1 MRRLLAAACLCLAWV
16 QPANAGTSESLGTGV
31 AIALPV
37 IAGGITL
44 AKDDWKGTAQLTV
57 DTIATVGVAYGL
69 KHVIRE
75 QRPDKSDF
83 QSMPSDTSAL
93 AFAPAQF
100 LWDRYGWRYGV
111 PAYAAATFVAWSRV
125 DAQKHHWYDVGQ
137 RRSGFWRQQNLHH
150 PLSGAGIALWHH
162 AHRWRR
168 LCRAGLQILNRSSG
182 ERSVAKRRTASPC
195 DHQTGTATSENL
207 FTR

>member
-1 MRRLLAAACLCLAWV
+1 MREIFAAILLLVAGSEAACA
-16 QPANAGTSESLGTGV
+16 ASSESLGTDV
-31 AIALPV
+31 AIALPL

-44 AKDDWKGTAQLTV
+44 AKEDWKGSAQLTV
-57 DTIATVGVAYGL
+57 DTVATVGIAYGL

-100 LWDRYGWRYGV
+100 LWDRYGWQYGV

-125 DAQKHHWYDVGQ
+125 DAQKHHWYDV
-137 RRSGFWRQQNLHH
+137 
-150 PLSGAGIALWHH
+150 
-162 AHRWRR
+162 
-168 LCRAGLQILNRSSG
+168 
-182 ERSVAKRRTASPC
+182 TASAALAFGVSKIFTTTYHP
-195 DHQTGTATSENL
+195 TGMRYGVTPTEGGAYAALSYN
-207 FTR
+207 F

>member
-1 MRRLLAAACLCLAWV
+1 MRRLFAAALLFLAGMAPV
-16 QPANAGTSESLGTGV
+16 SAGTESLGTDV

-83 QSMPSDTSAL
+83 MSMPSDTPAL
-93 AFAPAQF
+93 AFAPANF
-100 LWDRYGWRYGV
+100 LWDRYGWHYGV

-125 DAQKHHWYDVGQ
+125 DAQQHHWYDV
-137 RRSGFWRQQNLHH
+137 
-150 PLSGAGIALWHH
+150 
-162 AHRWRR
+162 
-168 LCRAGLQILNRSSG
+168 
-182 ERSVAKRRTASPC
+182 TASAALAF
-195 DHQTGTATSENL
+195 GVSKI
-207 FTR
+207 FTTRYQPRGLSYGVTPTDGGMYAALEYKF

>member
-1 MRRLLAAACLCLAWV
+1 MREIFAAILLLAAGCEAACA
-16 QPANAGTSESLGTGV
+16 ASSESLGTDV
-31 AIALPV
+31 AIALPL

-44 AKDDWKGTAQLTV
+44 AKEDWKGSAQLTV
-57 DTIATVGVAYGL
+57 DTVATVGIAYGL

-100 LWDRYGWRYGV
+100 LWDRYGWQYGV

-125 DAQKHHWYDVGQ
+125 DAQKHHWYDV
-137 RRSGFWRQQNLHH
+137 
-150 PLSGAGIALWHH
+150 
-162 AHRWRR
+162 
-168 LCRAGLQILNRSSG
+168 
-182 ERSVAKRRTASPC
+182 TASAALAF
-195 DHQTGTATSENL
+195 GVSKI
-207 FTR
+207 FTTTYHPAGMRYGVTPTEGGAYAALSYNF

>member
-1 MRRLLAAACLCLAWV
+1 MRRFFAVALLLLAAMA
-16 QPANAGTSESLGTGV
+16 PANAGTESLGTDV

-125 DAQKHHWYDVGQ
+125 DAQKHHWYDVAA
-137 RRSGFWRQQNLHH
+137 S
-150 PLSGAGIALWHH
+150 AGIAFGVSKVFTT
-162 AHRWRR
+162 RYQPS
-168 LCRAGLQILNRSSG
+168 GLRYGVTPTDGGLYAALDYR
-182 ERSVAKRRTASPC
+182 
-195 DHQTGTATSENL
+195 
-207 FTR
+207 F

>member
-1 MRRLLAAACLCLAWV
+1 MRHFLAALLLLISGQAAL
-16 QPANAGTSESLGTGV
+16 AGTESLGTDV

-44 AKDDWKGTAQLTV
+44 ARDDWKGAAQVTV
-57 DTIATVGVAYGL
+57 DTIATVGLAYGL

-83 QSMPSDTSAL
+83 KSMPSDTAAL

-125 DAQKHHWYDVGQ
+125 DAQKHHWYDVAA
-137 RRSGFWRQQNLHH
+137 S
-150 PLSGAGIALWHH
+150 AGIAFGVSKIFTT
-162 AHRWRR
+162 RYQPP
-168 LCRAGLQILNRSSG
+168 GLRYGVTPTDGGLY
-182 ERSVAKRRTASPC
+182 ASL
-195 DHQTGTATSENL
+195 DYR
-207 FTR
+207 F